1 MEVSRNVIR
10 ISLVFFGSLVLI
22 SYAIGFSR
30 TDDPMLLWG
39 GLGENAWKF
48 VVPFM
53 LLAIIGFLIYWW
65 TILISV
71 DISVV
76 RALRWPWSKQSDGKG
91 ANRLFFALLTFLI
104 PSIFWLEATIF
115 HMNNNYGW
123 TPVLPIGILILAAIG
138 NIMFGLLAFS
148 AYQDD
153 LQGSKLMLLGSVLLG
168 IQCVIYDGIIWNAM
182 FPW

>member
-10 ISLVFFGSLVLI
+10 ISLVFFGILVLI
-22 SYAIGFSR
+22 SYGIGFSR
-30 TDDPMLLWG
+30 TDDPMSLWG
-39 GLGENAWKF
+39 GLRENAWKF
-48 VVPFM
+48 IVPFM
-53 LLAIIGFLIYWW
+53 LVAIIGFLIYWW

-71 DISVV
+71 DILVV
-76 RALRWPWSKQSDGKG
+76 RALRWPWSKSDGKG
-91 ANRLFFALLTFLI
+91 ANRLFLSLLTFLI

-115 HMNNNYGW
+115 HMNNNYSW
-123 TPVLPIGILILAAIG
+123 TPVLPIGILILVAIG
-138 NIMFGLLAFS
+138 NIMMGLLAFS

-168 IQCVIYDGIIWNAM
+168 IQCVINDGIIWNAM

>member
-1 MEVSRNVIR
+1 M
-10 ISLVFFGSLVLI
+10 
-22 SYAIGFSR
+22 
-30 TDDPMLLWG
+30 
-39 GLGENAWKF
+39 
-48 VVPFM
+48 
-53 LLAIIGFLIYWW
+53 
-65 TILISV
+65 
-71 DISVV
+71 
-76 RALRWPWSKQSDGKG
+76 
-91 ANRLFFALLTFLI
+91 
-104 PSIFWLEATIF
+104 EATIF

-123 TPVLPIGILILAAIG
+123 TPVLPICILILAAIG